1 MGIYMQQQTPGTLQ
15 NIHLSPSQNVSYGL
29 PSQVTKTLTGLASH
43 VDVRRALSR
52 VSSSRGLP
60 TIMEKEHVT
69 KP

>member
-29 PSQVTKTLTGLASH
+29 PSQVSKILTGLASQ

-52 VSSSRGLP
+52 VPSSRGLL
-60 TIMEKEHVT
+60 TTMEKEHVT